1 MIGRLPGNAFVFV
14 EFEDCGGVLEF
25 AALMLAA
32 LELDVAELVERLLEL
47 AGESCAV
54 EAEAG
59 EELVGVDDV
68 ESRGLRGGG
77 RGQGAGEYV
86 GGGGEGEGRGLG
98 GGGGGGGGVEYV
110 GLEEG
115 EAAEPPGGIGEFL
128 NELGFGGG

>member
-77 RGQGAGEYV
+77 RGQGA
-86 GGGGEGEGRGLG
+86 
-98 GGGGGGGGVEYV
+98 VEYV
-110 GLEEG
+110 GFEEG
-115 EAAEPPGGIGEFL
+115 DAAESPGGIGEFL
-128 NELGFGGG
+128 NELGFGGGCRSVLILELAAVVVVS

>member
-54 EAEAG
+54 EVEAG

-77 RGQGAGEYV
+77 RGQGA
-86 GGGGEGEGRGLG
+86 
-98 GGGGGGGGVEYV
+98 VEYV
-110 GLEEG
+110 GFEEG
-115 EAAEPPGGIGEFL
+115 DAAEAPGGIGEVL
-128 NELGFGGG
+128 HGVGFGGGCR